1 LQFQQTSGP
10 FISIISVSP
19 RAFSYQKPNNAIV
32 GSCNGEGM
40 TTEPRLLLV
49 EDTPSILRLYHEVL
63 RKLDVELL
71 DAETGARALEILNE
85 TIPEIVL
92 LDVELPDTNGL
103 DILRNIRARNLPI
116 AVIVVTAHGS
126 VKVAVEAMREGAYD
140 FIMKPFPPD
149 RLIVTVRNALERRTL
164 QTLAAANEIAKDGR
178 FYGLIGASLPMRAVY
193 NVIENAASSR
203 ATVFITGESGTGKEL
218 CAQAIHQLS
227 PRRDGPLVTVN
238 CGAIPRELMESEMF
252 GHIRGAFTG
261 AIGNREGAIS
271 RARGGTL
278 FLDEICEMDL
288 SLQVKLLRV
297 IQSGEFQKVGGSD
310 TEHADVRYVCA
321 TNRNPWEEVQVG
333 RFREDLYYRLLVVPC
348 TMPPLRERDDDV
360 LLLARHFLT
369 LYAKEEGKEFSDFD
383 NDAVHALHRYSW
395 PGNIRELQN
404 VLRNA
409 VLFSQGTV
417 VTEAMLSRL
426 DPNPAPRQ
434 VSVAT
439 LAPMPRS
446 AGAPGGGTVKP
457 LWLIEKEAIEE
468 AIALCGGNIPRA
480 AALLEVNP
488 STIYRRKAEWE
499 KERLLST
506 G

>member
-1 LQFQQTSGP
+1 
-10 FISIISVSP
+10 
-19 RAFSYQKPNNAIV
+19 
-32 GSCNGEGM
+32 M
-40 TTEPRLLLV
+40 TTKPRLLLV
-49 EDTPSILRLYHEVL
+49 EDTPSIMRLYHEVL
-63 RKLDVELL
+63 KKLDVELL
-71 DAETGARALEILNE
+71 TAENGARALEILDD

-92 LDVELPDTNGL
+92 LDVELPDINGI
-103 DILRNIRARNLPI
+103 DILRRIRARNLPS

-140 FIMKPFPPD
+140 FIIKPFPPD
-149 RLIVTVRNALERRTL
+149 RLIVTVRNALERRQL
-164 QTLAAANEIAKDGR
+164 QTLAAANEIVKEGR

-193 NVIENAASSR
+193 HVIESAASSR
-203 ATVFITGESGTGKEL
+203 ATVFISGESGTGKEL

-227 PRRDGPLVTVN
+227 PRRDGPFVAVN

-252 GHIRGAFTG
+252 GHVKGAFTG
-261 AIGNREGAIS
+261 AIGNRDGAIT
-271 RARGGTL
+271 RARGGTV

-288 SLQVKLLRV
+288 SLQVKVLRV

-321 TNRNPWEEVQVG
+321 TNRDPWGEVQAG
-333 RFREDLYYRLLVVPC
+333 RFREDLYYRLHVVPC
-348 TMPPLRERDDDV
+348 AMPPLRERDDDV
-360 LLLARHFLT
+360 LLIARHFLT
-369 LYAKEEGKEFSDFD
+369 LYAQEEGKEFADFD
-383 NDAVHALHRYSW
+383 EAAVRALCRYPW

-409 VLFSQGTV
+409 VLFNQGRV

-426 DPNPAPRQ
+426 DPHAAPRQ
-434 VSVAT
+434 PAIAA
-439 LAPMPRS
+439 LAPMPRNS
-446 AGAPGGGTVKP
+446 PASGGAVKP
-457 LWLIEKEAIEE
+457 LWLVEKEAIEE
-468 AIALCGGNIPRA
+468 AIALCNGNIPRA

-499 KERLLST
+499 KERLLSA